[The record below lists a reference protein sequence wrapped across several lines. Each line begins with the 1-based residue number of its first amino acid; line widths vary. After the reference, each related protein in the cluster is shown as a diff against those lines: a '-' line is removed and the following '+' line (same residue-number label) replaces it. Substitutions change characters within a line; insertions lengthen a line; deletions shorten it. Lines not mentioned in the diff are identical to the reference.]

1 MLTEW
6 DIETFAEKWTSD
18 FDLEPYDIIISAV
31 DNITARTELYN
42 KLKDT
47 KKIFIDGR
55 MAGNAIEIYTV
66 NCDNKEDQDKYAET
80 LFTEEETIPV
90 PCSERAV
97 VYNVFVIAGL
107 MGDLIG
113 KIANE
118 QELPKEIIVDLNN
131 FFLFT

>member
-1 MLTEW
+1 
-6 DIETFAEKWTSD
+6 
-18 FDLEPYDIIISAV
+18 
-31 DNITARTELYN
+31 
-42 KLKDT
+42 
-47 KKIFIDGR
+47 